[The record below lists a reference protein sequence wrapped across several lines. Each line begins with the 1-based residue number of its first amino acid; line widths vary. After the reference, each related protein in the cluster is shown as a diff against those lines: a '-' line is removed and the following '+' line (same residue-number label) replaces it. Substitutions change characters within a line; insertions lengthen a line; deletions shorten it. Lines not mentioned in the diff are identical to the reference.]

1 MGQDVIVDELGA
13 FGRGSSLSGRS
24 ASTPFFLIP
33 TFTLLHPASFCL
45 RRNLSWDLNFC
56 AASSLSLQHPGER
69 QIVSYSRWTHLIGI
83 FRIGGIGRQGLKS
96 RAAAGPKILSL
107 SELVWK
113 HLLWRL
119 VNINLA
125 FSAAPPLRDPA
136 GDFYACSNLPGQ
148 WFGSECVCFKMTVVM
163 HEEDAPGWL
172 ASQFGRSK
180 LLPSWNFRHSYVQ
193 MGLMKIVWWNHCRY

>member
-1 MGQDVIVDELGA
+1 M
-13 FGRGSSLSGRS
+13 LSWTDWALLAGVPPFQECLNQQR
-24 ASTPFFLIP
+24 FFLIP

-56 AASSLSLQHPGER
+56 AGSSLSLQHPA
-69 QIVSYSRWTHLIGI
+69 SRGAAHCLLQWTHLIGI
-83 FRIGGIGRQGLKS
+83 FRIQGIGRQGLKC
-96 RAAAGPKILSL
+96 RAATGPKILSL

-136 GDFYACSNLPGQ
+136 GDFYACFNLPGQ
-148 WFGSECVCFKMTVVM
+148 WSGPECVCFKMTVVM
-163 HEEDAPGWL
+163 HEEDAPGC
-172 ASQFGRSK
+172 SP
-180 LLPSWNFRHSYVQ
+180 PSLGEVNSSHCGISDTVMFRW
-193 MGLMKIVWWNHCRY
+193 VWWK